1 MINKII
7 IAHFTNSAGTSQ
19 KIEVYYECFG
29 LPLGTAP
36 VVLVNHS
43 LTGNSRVTG
52 ENGWWQELV
61 GPGKCIGTDRYTVLS
76 LNVPGNGVGGKND
89 LLENYSEFTLGDIAE
104 IFLQVLEE
112 LKIEKLFAVIGGSIG
127 GALAWEMA
135 ALKPDLAEY
144 IIPIAAD
151 LKTTDWIRAQCRV
164 QEQILHNSADPV
176 HDARLHAMTLY
187 RTPQS
192 LAAKFR
198 RKKRAENDVFEVESW
213 LLHHG
218 EKLRERFPLSA
229 YKLMNHLLTTI
240 DISRGSGD
248 FSEAVTKIQGSI
260 HIIGI
265 DSDLFFTAEENRK
278 DVRELSK
285 LKERIQYSEIISPH
299 GHDSFLIEFEQLE
312 NTLMP
317 IFKPENIQKNE
328 EDTYHT
334 LWNR

>member
-1 MINKII
+1 MMKKVE
-7 IAHFTNSAGTSQ
+7 IAHFTNSAGNSQ
-19 KIEVYYECFG
+19 NIEVYHESFG
-29 LPLGTAP
+29 PLLGTAP

-61 GPGKCIGTDRYTVLS
+61 GPGKCIDTDRYSVLS
-76 LNVPGNGVGGKND
+76 LNVPGNSAGGKDD
-89 LLENYSEFTLGDIAE
+89 LLKNYSEFTLGDIAK
-104 IFLQVLEE
+104 ISLQVLDKLEVR
-112 LKIEKLFAVIGGSIG
+112 KLFAVIGGSIG
-127 GALAWEMA
+127 GALAWEIA
-135 ALKPDLAEY
+135 TLRPDLAEY

-164 QEQILHNSADPV
+164 QDQILHNSANPV

-192 LAAKFR
+192 FATKFR
-198 RKKRAENDVFEVESW
+198 RTKRAEKDLFEVESW

-240 DISRGSGD
+240 DISRGTGD
-248 FSEAVTKIQGSI
+248 FAGAVAKIQGSI

-265 DSDLFFTAEENRK
+265 DSDLFFTAEENRQDFRQFSKIK
-278 DVRELSK
+278 DRL
-285 LKERIQYSEIISPH
+285 QYSEIVSPH
-299 GHDSFLIEFEQLE
+299 GHDAFLIEFEQLE
-312 NTLMP
+312 NILIP
-317 IFKPENIQKNE
+317 IFKPENIQSNE
-328 EDTYHT
+328 KDTCYT
-334 LWNR
+334 VWNR